1 MRPHKLTISGFLAY
15 GGVSEIDFDK
25 LYESGLFLV
34 YGETGAGKTSIF
46 DAMAFALYGKV
57 PGSRSADKN
66 ETYRSLHAA
75 PDTPTFVQLDATVG
89 GKRLLIRRNPEY
101 TRPKKKGEGVA
112 KESAKTQV
120 MVWKNN
126 SWEPLESQHGSAEA
140 EIQNWIRLK
149 PDQFFKLVL
158 LPQGDFAAFL
168 KSKGKERSEIL
179 MNLFDVKTY
188 LGIQTWFKDQATSLS
203 ELAKDAEIEI
213 GKVISKVSQVI
224 QDDSVICSNS
234 DELNLIKQ
242 AFTDVIPTLE
252 QEVTS
257 LKTASDN
264 ANDGF
269 LLAEEKKK
277 EQKQLLD
284 AREAKKESEKKWS
297 LLRAG
302 IGELVPTKT
311 PDNKVKE
318 LVGAKRDTVYGE
330 LKTLESRVHDIDSLD
345 ARRKK
350 LDDDCAALDASQ
362 TEVLENETRI
372 NLKKDE
378 LSALESSRQLISKAV
393 SDLEKAKNDLAK
405 TNELTKFFTK
415 IDEAQKKID
424 AIQIRLDAAR
434 SAEILA
440 DMELSNA
447 FKTQIAL
454 QSSELAKA
462 LIPGEACP
470 VCGSVDHPAP
480 TIPDQSI
487 ERPDVPEI
495 EKKRNIAQAAR
506 ASIESE
512 MTELQAELIAAQS
525 AIQESG
531 IKSVEEVASMIRAK
545 QETVEETS
553 DSLITAQNA
562 QKSFESL
569 SSEISILENKVATKR
584 GQIGEL
590 EKSIPITKVEI
601 SKLEKNLKIESG
613 EVISKPDLSILQ
625 VELSKF
631 DSLSKEV
638 ESHLNDLMAKSAI
651 LEKLEKNF
659 SGNLEEIIDLD
670 VLKKNKENAYQH
682 WNSKNQ
688 ELLGIKSKVSDLTKL
703 EKELRKEETN
713 LKGRK
718 DAHNRH
724 LKISLYMTGD
734 KSPRVPLINY
744 YLSAKLQQVLQQA
757 NVRLREITSNRY
769 TLYNKPNKEGRGQQS
784 LSVEVHDSW
793 NGERRSTD
801 SLSGGEMFVCSL
813 ALALGLADSSSQG
826 AMLESLFIDEGF
838 GTLDQNYLNNV
849 MDSLDRLRSSQGRL
863 VGLVSHVTELRSRIP
878 TRIYVKKGERSGSTI
893 ISEY

>member
-15 GGVSEIDFDK
+15 GGIAEIDFDK

-46 DAMAFALYGKV
+46 DAMAYALYGKV

-75 PDTPTFVQLDATVG
+75 PDTPTYVELDATVG

-126 SWEPLESQHGSAEA
+126 EWQPLESQHGGAEA

-188 LGIQTWFKDQATSLS
+188 LGIQTWFKDQAA
-203 ELAKDAEIEI
+203 ELNKLVKDAEIEI
-213 GKVISKVSQVI
+213 GKVISKISQVI
-224 QDDSVICSNS
+224 QDDSVNYSNT
-234 DELNLIKQ
+234 DDLNSVKE
-242 AFTDVIPTLE
+242 AFANVIPTLE

-264 ANDGF
+264 ANDAF

-284 AREAKKESEKKWS
+284 AREAKNESEKKWG
-297 LLRAG
+297 LLRGG
-302 IGELVPTKT
+302 IGDLVPAKT

-318 LVGAKRDTVYGE
+318 LVGAKRDIVYGE
-330 LKTLESRVHDIDSLD
+330 LKTLESRVQDIDTLETR
-345 ARRKK
+345 RRKLEK
-350 LDDDCAALDASQ
+350 DREALNSSQ
-362 TEVLENETRI
+362 TEVLENESKI
-372 NLKKDE
+372 NLKKAE
-378 LSALESSRQLISKAV
+378 LPALESSRQKM
-393 SDLEKAKNDLAK
+393 SDAASNFEKAKSELAK
-405 TNELTKFFTK
+405 TKDLTDFFTK
-415 IDEAQKKID
+415 IDEAQSKIA
-424 AIQIRLDAAR
+424 AIQTRLDAAR
-434 SAEILA
+434 IAESSADE
-440 DMELSNA
+440 ELSNA
-447 FKTQIAL
+447 YKTQIAL
-454 QSSELAKA
+454 QASELAKA
-462 LIPGEACP
+462 LLPGQACP

-480 TIPDQSI
+480 KTPDQDI
-487 ERPDVPEI
+487 ERPDIPKI
-495 EKKRNIAQAAR
+495 EKKRNAAQANR
-506 ASIESE
+506 ANIESE
-512 MTELQAELIAAQS
+512 LTEPQAELIAAQK

-531 IKSVEEVASMIRAK
+531 IKSIEEVGSMIKSK
-545 QETVEETS
+545 QDAVDQASGALS
-553 DSLITAQNA
+553 DA
-562 QKSFESL
+562 QKAQKTFEAIT
-569 SSEISILENKVATKR
+569 SEIGVLENKVATKK

-590 EKSIPITKVEI
+590 EKTIPETETEI
-601 SKLEKNLKIESG
+601 AELEEILKIKTG
-613 EVISKPDLSILQ
+613 EIVTKPDLSVLEG
-625 VELSKF
+625 ELGKL
-631 DSLSKEV
+631 DSLSAEID
-638 ESHLNDLMAKSAI
+638 SHLNDLIAKSAV

-659 SGNLEEIIDLD
+659 SGNLEEIIDLE
-670 VLKKNKENAYQH
+670 VLKENKETSYQE
-682 WNSKNQ
+682 WSTKNQ
-688 ELLGIKSKVSDLTKL
+688 ELVDTKAKVSDLTKL
-703 EKELRKEETN
+703 ERELKKEETN

-718 DAHNRH
+718 DALDRH
-724 LKISLYMTGD
+724 LKISMYMTGD

-813 ALALGLADSSSQG
+813 ALALGLADSTNQG

-878 TRIYVKKGERSGSTI
+878 TRVYVKKGERSGSTI
-893 ISEY
+893 VSEY

>member
-424 AIQIRLDAAR
+424 AIQISLDAAR